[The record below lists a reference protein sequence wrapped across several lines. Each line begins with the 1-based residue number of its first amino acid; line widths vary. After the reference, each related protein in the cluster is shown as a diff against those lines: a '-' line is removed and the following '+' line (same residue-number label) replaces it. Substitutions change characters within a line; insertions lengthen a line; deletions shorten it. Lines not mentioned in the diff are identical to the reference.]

1 MFTFESLN
9 EMSKEID
16 NTAKDDMTDIQEI
29 KIDMRKEK
37 TERIKE
43 YLEQMKNPY
52 CFKYKNM
59 GVKIEFSDN
68 GKNLENVLKNY
79 FISLT

>member
-16 NTAKDDMTDIQEI
+16 NTAKDKMTDIQEI

-43 YLEQMKNPY
+43 YIEQMKNPY
-52 CFKYKNM
+52 CFQYKNM